1 MEKHMSV
8 KMSNANKYGSMAV
21 IVTEIQNRK
30 VDGKYIEFAVGVNA
44 NDPTEEV
51 AVRLMTQE
59 RLRVHLAQFKA
70 MAHEKAVGDGVIY
83 TKPGSVKGAN
93 VPIEKDEYD
102 KIINHPSINIE
113 VKKYNANRANAD
125 TIKAKENRASLPTM
139 MYFDFANKV
148 DSIANMNFIEARWV
162 ASATS
167 GATSSSPEDD
177 FNTVNRKANASI
189 FLKYDGK
196 QIVKGELRSA
206 DRICPIIIPRNELP
220 NANEVAALNRD
231 LILTGMSNR
240 ITADN
245 GMSAERSALSYI
257 NIYNKNTDK
266 HETLTMMQETKND
279 SRNRNGDE
287 AVNYKFQSPLSAKE
301 TVVAYFAH
309 QDKASL
315 AVFEAMNIPESE
327 RASKLTSHNIQKAI
341 EADKIRAF
349 LSASMSLPFQPL
361 VNQNVV
367 NSVPANLQKTT
378 AIGMN
383 TAGGLYKSLTNG
395 DSTVRLVNCTTYALG
410 RHYLQRLQDDVLA
423 AKPISGMFELN
434 QKQTPEGETFMAFTN
449 YTKGKDTNQIIFAP
463 ANFDVKRRD
472 LDNNESSEFYVSYVH
487 PEKASR
493 YEVEKM
499 RSFAHTLQ
507 DRDAAKEDSFTFVK
521 RDYGNAQ
528 TRNAFDIL
536 ENEAKRIR
544 DLASENEHS
553 AAYEKL
559 YRIVQTPIE
568 TAQRTKKEP
577 ENEISNSF
585 VYQAAMP

>member
-70 MAHEKAVGDGVIY
+70 MAHEKAVGDEVIH
-83 TKPGSVKGAN
+83 TKPGSIKGTN
-93 VPIEKDEYD
+93 VPIEKHEYEE
-102 KIINHPSINIE
+102 ILNHSSINIE
-113 VKKYNANRANAD
+113 VKKFNSNRANAD

-148 DSIANMNFIEARWV
+148 NSIADMNFYESRWV

-167 GATSSSPEDD
+167 GATSNSPEDD
-177 FNTVNRKANASI
+177 FNTVNRKSNASI
-189 FLKYDGK
+189 YLKYDDK
-196 QIVKGELRSA
+196 NIVKGELRSA
-206 DRICPIIIPRNELP
+206 DRICSIIIPRNELP
-220 NANEVAALNRD
+220 NANEVATLNRD
-231 LILTGMSNR
+231 IILTGMSNR
-240 ITADN
+240 ISADN

-257 NIYNKNTDK
+257 NIYNKNTNK
-266 HETLTMMQETKND
+266 HETLTMMQETKNN
-279 SRNRNGDE
+279 SRTRNGDE
-287 AVNYKFQSPLSAKE
+287 SVNYKFQSPLSAKE

-315 AVFEAMNIPESE
+315 AVFEAMNLPENE
-327 RASKLTSHNIQKAI
+327 RGSKLTSHSIQKAI
-341 EADKIRAF
+341 EADKVRAF
-349 LSASMSLPFQPL
+349 LSASMNLPFQPL

-367 NSVPANLQKTT
+367 NAVPSNFQKST

-383 TAGGLYKSLTNG
+383 TVNSLYRSLNNG
-395 DSTVRLVNCTTYALG
+395 DATVRLVNCTTYALG

-423 AKPISGMFELN
+423 GKPISGMFDLN
-434 QKQTPEGETFMAFTN
+434 KKQTPEGDAFMAFTN

-499 RSFAHTLQ
+499 RTFAHTLQ
-507 DRDAAKEDSFTFVK
+507 DRDAAKEDSFSFVK
-521 RDYGNAQ
+521 RDYANAH

-536 ENEAKRIR
+536 DNEAKRIR
-544 DLASENEHS
+544 ELANDSAHV

-559 YRIVQTPIE
+559 YRIVQTPLE
-568 TAQRTKKEP
+568 TAKRPEKEP
-577 ENEISNSF
+577 ENEITNSF
-585 VYQAAMP
+585 QYQAAMP